1 MSLDPLFFLL
11 FFGGGFLFPFLFV
24 LFVSCAVVVV
34 FATRVVAEGCVLQE
48 LQAVVRHHASCSF
61 ITTLILR
68 PAILPWRYVFAKFS
82 LSLSLFLFL
91 SFFPLFY
98 PFLWGWEFGF
108 VSTVKMERR
117 RFSSFFGST
126 KKKG

>member
-1 MSLDPLFFLL
+1 M
-11 FFGGGFLFPFLFV
+11 

-82 LSLSLFLFL
+82 LSLSLLEFFFPFL
-91 SFFPLFY
+91 SFF
-98 PFLWGWEFGF
+98 FGLRIAF

-126 KKKG
+126 KKKRLGTGPLQFTYSR

>member
-1 MSLDPLFFLL
+1 M
-11 FFGGGFLFPFLFV
+11 

-34 FATRVVAEGCVLQE
+34 FATRVVAEGCVLEE

-82 LSLSLFLFL
+82 LSLSLLEFFSPFL
-91 SFFPLFY
+91 SFFLALRIWLCFY
-98 PFLWGWEFGF
+98 CQNGEKEIFFFLWQYQ
-108 VSTVKMERR
+108 
-117 RFSSFFGST
+117 
-126 KKKG
+126 KKRLGT